1 MQFRIRKPLFM
12 PNVPA
17 FICKILF
24 GEMADVFLNGSRVS
38 SDNIVTSGF
47 DHKSPSLE
55 LALKD
60 LFEN

>member
-1 MQFRIRKPLFM
+1 M